1 MNRLGITILSF
12 ILLIIGFSMIVC
24 SPDNSFTIYLG
35 MLLIAISI
43 LSIAILIYFPPT
55 ERHVRLKVI
64 EAPTIPPKALTTKRK
79 PIRRKK
85 PKKRRAR

>member
-24 SPDNSFTIYLG
+24 SPDNSFAISLG

-55 ERHVRLKVI
+55 ERHVRLRVI
-64 EAPTIPPKALTTKRK
+64 APKIPPKVLTTKRK